1 MYDFLSFQIRLQA
14 VARLLSPV
22 EISTSS
28 MWGSSR
34 VQGNAA
40 VHLKLQSICYIPQ
53 ESSKF
58 ILYSCIKAVLH
69 DFNSQLQTAFN
80 HPVSI
85 VCDLSSETFL
95 HQHNHN

>member
-1 MYDFLSFQIRLQA
+1 MGLIAYPFQIFNGDYNIESRYVINTVCMVLSFQIRLQA

-58 ILYSCIKAVLH
+58 ISSQTTEHLSH
-69 DFNSQLQTAFN
+69 DM
-80 HPVSI
+80 
-85 VCDLSSETFL
+85 
-95 HQHNHN
+95 